1 MDAIHIRNL
10 SHQYDGRVDR
20 ALKNINLDIR
30 ASAVTILLGA
40 SGSGKSTFLRSINRL
55 IEPEEGQIVINNQ
68 DILACGTHKV
78 EEIRQSIGMI
88 FQQFNL
94 VERDTVLK
102 NVLNGRLSYVRTLPG
117 IFSRFSSEDYDIV
130 YDCLRRVGLIEYAHY
145 RAGSLSGGQK
155 QRVAIARALA
165 QCPRIILADE
175 PVSSLDPKLMR
186 ETMDLLQTI
195 CQEENI
201 TLVVSLHFL
210 ELARLYAT
218 HMVGMRDGEIVF
230 DDVPDELTD
239 GELIKI
245 YGKTRDWHLY
255 GKLGY

>member
-1 MDAIHIRNL
+1 M
-10 SHQYDGRVDR
+10 
-20 ALKNINLDIR
+20 
-30 ASAVTILLGA
+30 
-40 SGSGKSTFLRSINRL
+40 
-55 IEPEEGQIVINNQ
+55 
-68 DILACGTHKV
+68 
-78 EEIRQSIGMI
+78 
-88 FQQFNL
+88 
-94 VERDTVLK
+94 
-102 NVLNGRLSYVRTLPG
+102 
-117 IFSRFSSEDYDIV
+117 
-130 YDCLRRVGLIEYAHY
+130 GLIAYARY

-186 ETMDLLQTI
+186 EIMDLLQTI

-201 TLVVSLHFL
+201 TLVASLHFL

-218 HMVGMRDGEIVF
+218 HMVGMRDGQIVF

-245 YGKTRDWHLY
+245 YGETRDWHLY
-255 GKLGY
+255 GKLGF